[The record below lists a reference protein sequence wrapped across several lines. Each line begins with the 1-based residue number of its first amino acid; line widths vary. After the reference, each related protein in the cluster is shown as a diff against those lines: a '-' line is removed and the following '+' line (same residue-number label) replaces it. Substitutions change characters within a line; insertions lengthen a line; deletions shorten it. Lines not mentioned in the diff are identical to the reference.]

1 MHKMMMCVYYC
12 VNAIAGKYIEE
23 LKESW
28 TLLKSSNKW
37 ALAIT
42 QWNLC
47 KSSLANALTS
57 SEFTI
62 HCLKL

>member
-1 MHKMMMCVYYC
+1 MKGECTEWLC
-12 VNAIAGKYIEE
+12 AREEEGRIEG
-23 LKESW
+23 ESI
-28 TLLKSSNKW
+28 LKSSNKW

-47 KSSLANALTS
+47 KSSLASTLNS

-62 HCLKL
+62 HCLKF